1 MVLATKHGLYEMSM
15 PDDDQHS
22 LKILRVK
29 SGDLGQLMCVA
40 SNKFGSDSCIFS
52 VEMAGECNNDR
63 L

>member
-1 MVLATKHGLYEMSM
+1 VVLATKHGLYEMSM

-52 VEMAGECNNDR
+52 VEMAGECNNDG